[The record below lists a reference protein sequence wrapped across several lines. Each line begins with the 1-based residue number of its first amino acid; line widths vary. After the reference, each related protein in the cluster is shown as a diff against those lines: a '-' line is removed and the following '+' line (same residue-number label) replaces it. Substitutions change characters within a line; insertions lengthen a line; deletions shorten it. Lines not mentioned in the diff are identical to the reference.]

1 MFALDSD
8 TLIYYF
14 KGMGHVAEHL
24 LAVPP
29 NEIALPTVVLYELEV
44 GLAKS
49 SRSTQLRKALDEL
62 LEIVRVL
69 PFDQA
74 EAKAAAEIRAHLERT
89 GIGIGP
95 LDTMIAGVARA
106 HGATLVTHNT
116 QEFSRIQHLPIVDWY

>member
-89 GIGIGP
+89 GIGIAP